1 MYKIFT
7 ATFYV
12 FRIASVC
19 DFVTYCRYVTQGLVK
34 SHCNEVY
41 WQIMSRQ
48 TTKLLWLFIVGV
60 SIISIP
66 CPCLI
71 RQGLYWTQ
79 LLIKIH
85 ILNLFF
91 SIDVMGWQI
100 IVNIWEKNSCH
111 FFYFLPIIKFLSFI
125 IKPLL
130 WGLNEF
136 DYLTGRSRRKLS
148 IQYQNRRL
156 SKVFL

>member
-7 ATFYV
+7 ATFHV

-48 TTKLLWLFIVGV
+48 TTKLLFLFIVGV

-100 IVNIWEKNSCH
+100 IVNIWEKTRVISSI
-111 FFYFLPIIKFLSFI
+111 FYLSLNFYH
-125 IKPLL
+125 LL
-130 WGLNEF
+130 LSLYYEV
-136 DYLTGRSRRKLS
+136 LMSLIVCRRRNMT
-148 IQYQNRRL
+148 IARL
-156 SKVFL
+156 GFQE